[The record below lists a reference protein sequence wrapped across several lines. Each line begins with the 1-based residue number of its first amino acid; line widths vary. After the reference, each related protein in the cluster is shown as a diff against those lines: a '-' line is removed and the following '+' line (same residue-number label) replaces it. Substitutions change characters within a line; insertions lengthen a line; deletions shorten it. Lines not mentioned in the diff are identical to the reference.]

1 MTDFNIQQLPSVHA
15 PHETGLLGSEDA
27 DGDNKWIRIF
37 WGREH
42 VGPED
47 REQGRDHDL

>member
-1 MTDFNIQQLPSVHA
+1 MTEFDMQQPPL
-15 PHETGLLGSEDA
+15 EDA
-27 DGDNKWIRIF
+27 EGDNKWIRIF

-47 REQGRDHDL
+47 REQWMDHDL